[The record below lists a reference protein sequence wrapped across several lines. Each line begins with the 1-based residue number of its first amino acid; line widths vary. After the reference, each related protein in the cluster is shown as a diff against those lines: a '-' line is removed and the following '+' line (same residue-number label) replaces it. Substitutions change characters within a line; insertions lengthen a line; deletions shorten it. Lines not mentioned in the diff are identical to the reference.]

1 MPLESQSSKSS
12 KGKRIKSFGRVSSSA
27 DPDYPLPYNRV
38 DEGEITLPIVFRHS
52 SDTRK
57 SSERADNLLK
67 FVHCIVVQKC
77 SVFQKQKLDI
87 C

>member
-38 DEGEITLPIVFRHS
+38 DDGEIILPLAFRVAGPEYNINVRVVLCLKDVPNFCPTL
-52 SDTRK
+52 
-57 SSERADNLLK
+57 
-67 FVHCIVVQKC
+67 
-77 SVFQKQKLDI
+77 
-87 C
+87 